1 MIFGFILLFV
11 GSVFICDKKEGG
23 TVIGSL
29 LILFGFFFL

>member
-1 MIFGFILLFV
+1 MVFAFILLFV

-29 LILFGFFFL
+29 LVLSAFLFL